1 MATVEEIRARWQ
13 AATPGPWARCSAN
26 DGDCACGSVWDAEG
40 RAAVAA
46 VQEHNELG
54 EGWTHEQYRANW
66 DAVTAAPTDVV
77 TLLAALDAAQ
87 AALREIAAH
96 QPYPDA
102 IWIPLTA
109 EEQQTLHAAM
119 LATTVRHPLD
129 RLYAGWGR
137 QVLAQTAALATVAL
151 NGEGAGA

>member
-1 MATVEEIRARWQ
+1 MTIEDELQATMRASLMATTDEIAMMREQHFAHNGACWECGEEW
-13 AATPGPWARCSAN
+13 PCP
-26 DGDCACGSVWDAEG
+26 
-40 RAAVAA
+40 
-46 VQEHNELG
+46 
-54 EGWTHEQYRANW
+54 
-66 DAVTAAPTDVV
+66 VV

-96 QPYPDA
+96 QPYPDD

-137 QVLAQTAALATVAL
+137 QVLAQTAALATQAL
-151 NGEGAGA
+151 NGGEQ